1 MALPLCLD
9 RLVNVAVALVL
20 STTAIVLFGECAAAV
35 LLWGARAAATAG
47 LCSCSRACDG
57 AGEVNDGCSGVGGQQ
72 GRRHVSGVGSSYQH
86 RWSGRAH
93 IISTHLSPGTIACVL
108 PRAFHLRPGEIL
120 PQAVCSRYGLSIG
133 GHAAPVVRLLM
144 WLTAPISWP
153 IGKGL
158 DWMLGKEQPVF
169 GKRQISALVDL
180 HRCACVSSLAA
191 GDLQLIQPGK
201 PRLHMGPSA
210 SVWAAS
216 GAAQGGRPLVNRPH
230 ARLYQGL
237 PAVAG
242 RPGGAGAVGAG
253 RGGTAGPT
261 VCYAQEQQLGGQ
273 ASRSALKHAVPACAA
288 VLPADVC
295 AGSLQAWVVP

>member
-1 MALPLCLD
+1 MCCWRVVPAAAGMALPLCLD

-47 LCSCSRACDG
+47 LCSCSRACGG

-72 GRRHVSGVGSSYQH
+72 GRRHVSGVGGSPQH

-180 HRCACVSSLAA
+180 HRCACVSSSAA
-191 GDLQLIQPGK
+191 HGKKLRLSGLQVEQRGEGS
-201 PRLHMGPSA
+201 RWSTHHMRA
-210 SVWAAS
+210 CIRAC
-216 GAAQGGRPLVNRPH
+216 L
-230 ARLYQGL
+230 LL
-237 PAVAG
+237 PAGLEGLGLWVRGVGAPLG
-242 RPGGAGAVGAG
+242 LLSAMRRSSSLADRQAGA
-253 RGGTAGPT
+253 
-261 VCYAQEQQLGGQ
+261 
-273 ASRSALKHAVPACAA
+273 H
-288 VLPADVC
+288 
-295 AGSLQAWVVP
+295 